1 MKAMVRLLSVL
12 TSACLF
18 TIASTIAHAQS
29 AENFPSRPLRLIT
42 GFQPGGVSDTVARV
56 TGEKVGELLGQRVI
70 IDGRPGAGGVLSME
84 IAANANPDGHTLY
97 LGQPVI
103 TISPNFK
110 NKPPFDPIKAFA
122 PVSLIGFGQTMM
134 VVHPA
139 TPASNVKDLIAY
151 AKSQPSGAIRFGH
164 SGVGS
169 TNHLA
174 GELFSIMSGVK
185 LTPIPYKGAASNQLA
200 LLQNEV
206 QISML
211 PILAAIPQVKAGRLK
226 AIGVTGA
233 KRSQAVPDIPTIG
246 ETLKG
251 YDVPVWYGFVV
262 TAKTPVAIVNKLH
275 AATQRALQTEVKDR
289 LFSQGIETQLMSRAD
304 FAQLI
309 QEDAVRWAKLVKA
322 AGIVLGE

>member
-1 MKAMVRLLSVL
+1 MTKTLLKFFFAAL
-12 TSACLF
+12 LLAGASAVV
-18 TIASTIAHAQS
+18 HAQS
-29 AENFPSRPLRLIT
+29 AANFPSRTLRLIT
-42 GFQPGGVSDTVARV
+42 GFQPGGVSDTIARV

-84 IAANANPDGHTLY
+84 LAVNANPDGHTLY
-97 LGQPVI
+97 MGQPVI

-110 NKPPFDPIKAFA
+110 NKPSFDPIKAFA
-122 PVSLIGFGQTMM
+122 PVSLIGFGSTMM
-134 VVHPA
+134 VVHPS
-139 TPASNVKDLIAY
+139 TPASNVKELIAY
-151 AKSQPSGAIRFGH
+151 GKSQPPGTLRFGH

-174 GELFSIMSGVK
+174 GELFGVMSGVK
-185 LTPIPYKGAASNQLA
+185 LQPIPYKGAASNQLA
-200 LLQNEV
+200 LLQGEI

-211 PILAAIPQVKAGRLK
+211 PVLAAIPQVKAGRLK

-251 YDVPVWYGFVV
+251 YDVPVWYGFLV
-262 TAKTPVAIVNKLH
+262 TAKTPAAIVNKLH
-275 AATQRALQTEVKDR
+275 AATQQALQTPEVRDR
-289 LFSQGIETQLMSRAD
+289 LAGQGIETQLSSRAQ

-309 QEDAVRWAKLVKA
+309 QEDAVRWAKLVKD
-322 AGIVLGE
+322 AGIVLE

>member
-1 MKAMVRLLSVL
+1 MIQFLTVL
-12 TSACLF
+12 TAAFSLAAA
-18 TIASTIAHAQS
+18 TMMNAQG

-84 IAANANPDGHTLY
+84 LAANANPDGHTLY
-97 LGQPVI
+97 MGQPVI

-134 VVHPA
+134 VVHPT
-139 TPASNVKDLIAY
+139 TPASNVKELIAY
-151 AKSQPSGAIRFGH
+151 AKSQPAGSVRFGH

-174 GELFSIMSGVK
+174 GELFGVMSGVK
-185 LTPIPYKGAASNQLA
+185 LTPVPYKGAASNQLA

-233 KRSQAVPDIPTIG
+233 KRSQAVPDVPTIG

-251 YDVPVWYGFVV
+251 YEVPVWYGFLV

-275 AATQRALQTEVKDR
+275 AETQKALQTPEVKDR

-309 QEDAVRWAKLVKA
+309 EQDAVRWAKLVKA